1 MSRTFLLSLFAV
13 LFLASPVRAAEPI
26 LIGGIFAESGPTAE
40 IGTATRLVAEM
51 ALKEIND
58 KGGILGRPLKLITY
72 DTQST
77 PEVALRMARQL
88 VESDN
93 VLALIGPTST
103 GEGMAVK
110 RYTEEQ
116 SIPTIMTVGG
126 DAIVAGGKYGPFAW
140 TFKVPQRTTTAVE
153 KIFVN
158 LKAKGL
164 SKVAILTAK
173 DPFGQDGLA
182 ALKSLAP
189 QYGIALTA
197 EEEMDSKG
205 TDFSAEAFKLA
216 MTKPQ
221 AVVIWTIG
229 PAAAIAAKNFA
240 ELPGDKPLI
249 VESHGIAGA
258 NFLTLAGPGAQ
269 NVLMPA
275 TKLMVADS
283 LPADDPQH
291 GVITAFVKNYAEK
304 GLQAKFPMNTH
315 SGYAADALTLLADGL
330 KQAGKAERPA
340 LRDALQNLKG
350 VVGVSGVFNTTPEDH
365 NGLATDSL
373 VMVQVKDGKFVEA
386 K

>member
-1 MSRTFLLSLFAV
+1 MLRTILLSLMAF
-13 LFLASPVRAAEPI
+13 LFLAHPVRAVEPI

-51 ALKEIND
+51 TLKEINA
-58 KGGILGRPLKLITY
+58 KGGILGRPLKLIAY

-88 VESDN
+88 VESDK

-110 RYTEEQ
+110 RYTEEN
-116 SIPTIMTVGG
+116 SVPTIMTVGG

-140 TFKVPQRTTTAVE
+140 TFKVPQRTATAVE
-153 KIFVN
+153 KIFQY
-158 LKAKGL
+158 LKAKNIT
-164 SKVAILTAK
+164 KVGILTAK
-173 DPFGQDGLA
+173 DPFGQDGQA
-182 ALKSLAP
+182 ALKALAP
-189 QYGIALTA
+189 KYNITLTA
-197 EEEMDSKG
+197 EEEMDAKG
-205 TDFSAEAFKLA
+205 TDFSAEAFKLI

-240 ELPGDKPLI
+240 TLPGDKPLI
-249 VESHGIAGA
+249 VESHGVAGA
-258 NFLTLAGPGAQ
+258 NFLALAGDGAKD
-269 NVLMPA
+269 VLMPA
-275 TKLMVADS
+275 TKLMVGSS
-283 LPADDPQH
+283 LPATDPQQA
-291 GVITAFVKNYAEK
+291 VITAFIKNYTEQ

-315 SGYAADALTLLADGL
+315 SGYAADALTLLAEGL
-330 KQAGKAERPA
+330 AKAGKAERPA
-340 LRDALQNLKG
+340 LRDALENLKG
-350 VVGVSGVFNTTPEDH
+350 VVGVSGVFTITPEDH
-365 NGLATDSL
+365 NGLDTNSL